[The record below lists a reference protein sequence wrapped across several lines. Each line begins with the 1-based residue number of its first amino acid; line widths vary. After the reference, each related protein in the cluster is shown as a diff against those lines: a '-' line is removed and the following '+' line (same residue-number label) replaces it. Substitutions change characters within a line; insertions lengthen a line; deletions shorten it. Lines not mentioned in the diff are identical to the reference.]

1 MDVLKVTKV
10 EGVLCRR
17 AGRSLRGT
25 LHLTAYHL
33 IITWD
38 NVGEDETWI
47 PYPLISLVTQ
57 LPQSLNGYY
66 PLTIHCRDF
75 KTFTLAFENN
85 TDSSNVFDSVKGL
98 TVATSIFQLYAFNYT
113 PNPPFEDSNGWNT
126 YSPLDEFARMGV
138 GTRSKAWRFTDVN
151 KDYTFCPTYP
161 ARMVVPARIS
171 DTTLQYA
178 SKYRSK
184 CRIPSLAYLHWAN
197 FGTITRSSQPLVGI
211 TNNRSI
217 QDEKL
222 IEAIFQSH
230 HTSETRSTPVYGAT
244 TTNLIIDARPT
255 TNAMANVAKGAGT
268 ENMDY
273 YKEGKKAYLGID
285 NIHVMRDS
293 LNKVLEALRE
303 AEAET
308 YASESYELSDDQRSP
323 VVLDRQLLRRS
334 GWLRHLSAI
343 LDGAL
348 LIARNVHVNSSHV
361 LIHCS
366 DGWDRTAQLSSL
378 SQLCLDPFYRTIR
391 GFQILIEKDWLS
403 FGHRFLDRCGHL
415 SSDKFFIT
423 ASDTSGGGAE
433 AAQAFIASVQN
444 KLGGQ
449 HHLKETSPVFHQF
462 LECVRQIQRQFPD
475 RFEFNARYLEQI
487 HYHLYSCQFGTFL
500 FNCERERRL
509 GEGGPSPCDRTVSV
523 WDFLNAPLE
532 RQKNVN
538 PSFDP
543 TLDNPSRR
551 EPKADMGVLFPNP
564 KDVRFWNELYG
575 RSDEEM
581 NGKAVVAEA
590 QGADIIGPVEGQ
602 EDDPIGAP
610 IVAED
615 LPRLKSPSP
624 STSPPRS
631 QALTP
636 SPASPSS
643 TAFSKR
649 LGIERSNL
657 ATSVSTPTPSPSTS
671 TVSNK
676 SASSRQD
683 GYRPYDPDS
692 KAFTLLSRTT
702 PMSRATPPRE
712 SSVSPRP
719 LSKQTEIFSGGM
731 KSMWGKFST
740 NASAAFTA
748 VQGAYDG
755 VAKEIK
761 GKSTSFAQGW
771 DSPNSRGVGDELQ
784 SRSRPQVSD
793 DYADWTTPSSSM
805 SSSSVVSSPSVTEN
819 PTHRWHTEGASSR
832 LSTLSLDNPWGSQ
845 TQKAAT
851 KQESPRK
858 PLDGLFETSQMWTSD
873 PQSPP
878 SPSLPP
884 DPTVLN
890 ITPSTSQQLGTSH
903 PLVESTSTSER
914 WTPAPE
920 SSSPSKSNGDPLG
933 VL

>member
-1 MDVLKVTKV
+1 M
-10 EGVLCRR
+10 
-17 AGRSLRGT
+17 
-25 LHLTAYHL
+25 
-33 IITWD
+33 
-38 NVGEDETWI
+38 
-47 PYPLISLVTQ
+47 P
-57 LPQSLNGYY
+57 
-66 PLTIHCRDF
+66 
-75 KTFTLAFENN
+75 
-85 TDSSNVFDSVKGL
+85 DS
-98 TVATSIFQLYAFNYT
+98 
-113 PNPPFEDSNGWNT
+113 
-126 YSPLDEFARMGV
+126 
-138 GTRSKAWRFTDVN
+138 
-151 KDYTFCPTYP
+151 
-161 ARMVVPARIS
+161 
-171 DTTLQYA
+171 
-178 SKYRSK
+178 
-184 CRIPSLAYLHWAN
+184 
-197 FGTITRSSQPLVGI
+197 RSS
-211 TNNRSI
+211 S
-217 QDEKL
+217 
-222 IEAIFQSH
+222 
-230 HTSETRSTPVYGAT
+230 VYGAT
-244 TTNLIIDARPT
+244 ATNLIIDARPT

-293 LNKVLEALRE
+293 LNRVLEALRE

-308 YASESYELSDDQRSP
+308 YASESYELADDQRPP

-343 LDGAL
+343 LDGTL
-348 LIARNVHVNSSHV
+348 LIVRNVHVSSSHV

-415 SSDKFFIT
+415 SSDKFFVT
-423 ASDTSGGGAE
+423 TSDTSGGGAE
-433 AAQAFIASVQN
+433 AAQAFITSVQN

-509 GEGGPSPCDRTVSV
+509 RDGGPPPCDRTISV

-532 RQKNVN
+532 NQKNVN

-543 TLDNPSRR
+543 SLDNPSRR
-551 EPKADMGVLFPNP
+551 DPKADMGVLFPNP

-581 NGKAVVAEA
+581 NGKAVVAEV

-602 EDDPIGAP
+602 EDDPIGAST
-610 IVAED
+610 IAEN

-624 STSPPRS
+624 STSPPLS
-631 QALTP
+631 QAQTP
-636 SPASPSS
+636 APASPSS
-643 TAFSKR
+643 TAFSKG

-657 ATSVSTPTPSPSTS
+657 ASSVSTPTLSPSMS

-676 SASSRQD
+676 SAPSRQD

-692 KAFTLLSRTT
+692 KASALRSQNTS
-702 PMSRATPPRE
+702 MSRATPPRE

-719 LSKQTEIFSGGM
+719 LFKQTENFSGGM

-761 GKSTSFAQGW
+761 GKSTSLTQGW
-771 DSPNSRGVGDELQ
+771 DSPNPRGVGDELQ
-784 SRSRPQVSD
+784 SRSRPQLSD
-793 DYADWTTPSSSM
+793 DYADWTTA
-805 SSSSVVSSPSVTEN
+805 SPSTSTYSAVSPPSVAES
-819 PTHRWHTEGASSR
+819 PVDRWRTEGATSR
-832 LSTLSLDNPWGSQ
+832 LSALSLDNPWGNH
-845 TQKAAT
+845 TQKGTT

-858 PLDGLFETSQMWTSD
+858 PLEGLFETSQMWGSD
-873 PQSPP
+873 PLS
-878 SPSLPP
+878 SPSTSLPS
-884 DPTVLN
+884 DPTVLDVS
-890 ITPSTSQQLGTSH
+890 PSTSQRSVTTN
-903 PLVESTSTSER
+903 PLVESHSATSEQ
-914 WTPAPE
+914 WTPVPE
-920 SSSPSKSNGDPLG
+920 PSSSNKSNGDPLG